1 MKKVSVSA
9 FFWQTIKLVR
19 IFRLLKLFGYIRV
32 RNLSS
37 KQVGCFVLYRHNGK
51 TMEEK

>member
-9 FFWQTIKLVR
+9 FFCQTIKLFR
-19 IFRLLKLFGYIRV
+19 IFPLLKLFGYIRL

-37 KQVGCFVLYRHNGK
+37 KQIGCVALYRHNGK